1 MKHPELA
8 HAGIGEPL
16 AVTGAAR
23 VSAGIFQFQS
33 PVLGERMVNKPLI
46 LKIMRQYAAD
56 VSSRAQSRVRF
67 PALTVLARQQ
77 TTISQRDI
85 ACGQSDH
92 ERLPPLFV
100 ELEAPP
106 MPIEMLTY

>member
-16 AVTGAAR
+16 AVTGAAHPR
-23 VSAGIFQFQS
+23 VGAGIFQLQS

-46 LKIMRQYAAD
+46 LKIIRQYAAD

-67 PALTVLARQQ
+67 LA
-77 TTISQRDI
+77 
-85 ACGQSDH
+85 
-92 ERLPPLFV
+92 
-100 ELEAPP
+100 
-106 MPIEMLTY
+106 